1 MAKRSVLKALK
12 KGFVLGDG
20 GNAEEAR
27 MRGYATPRVILEF
40 PHVVRLIHQDYFR
53 AGAEVLRAMTGG
65 ATRTRLE
72 QQGGWGD
79 RAGEINRTA
88 VRLAREAAGREALV
102 AGCVGPAGLA
112 EEQARGEWEE
122 QVSVLKEAGADLLV
136 CESFD
141 RLDEA
146 RLALA
151 CCKQTG
157 LPTVVTV
164 ALALGEE
171 TTKDGASPA
180 ACAQTL
186 AGEGADVV
194 GAGGMREPQ
203 DMWEVALEM
212 REAVDGPVAFAPCG
226 YRTSSNNWE
235 SVREAVVIYGVE
247 MAKFALQAKVQG
259 MNFFGGGEG
268 AGTEIIRSVAQAL
281 GCERVHIGLR
291 PRWLGDREG
300 VIVKTTQ
307 EA

>member
-1 MAKRSVLKALK
+1 MAKRSVLKALR

-53 AGAEVLRAMTGG
+53 AGAQMLRAMTGG
-65 ATRTRLE
+65 ATRTRLD
-72 QQGGWGD
+72 QQGGWGS
-79 RAGEINRTA
+79 RVEEINRTA
-88 VRLAREAAGREALV
+88 VRLAKEAAGREAFV

-112 EEQARGEWEE
+112 GEWEE
-122 QVSVLKEAGADLLV
+122 QVTVLKDAGADLLV

-151 CCKQTG
+151 CCKGTG
-157 LPTVVTV
+157 LPTMVTV
-164 ALALGEE
+164 AIALGEE

-180 ACAQTL
+180 ACAL
-186 AGEGADVV
+186 ALADEGADVV

-203 DMWEVALEM
+203 DMWEIALEM
-212 REAVDGPVAFAPCG
+212 REAVDCPVAFVPCG
-226 YRTSSNNWE
+226 YRTSNNNWE
-235 SVREAVVIYGVE
+235 SIREAVVIYGVE

-268 AGTEIIRSVAQAL
+268 AGTEIVRSVAQAL

-291 PRWLGDREG
+291 PRWVGDREG
-300 VIVKTTQ
+300 VVVKV
-307 EA
+307 